1 MRYYVF
7 ELNRLHRRAPTML
20 PVTQD

>member
-20 PVTQD
+20 TVTQD

>member
-20 PVTQD
+20 AVTQD